1 MLQTFDER
9 NRDLIVN
16 VGGRLTH
23 RVAALDG
30 RVERAHR
37 RLVAV
42 REPAA
47 HVDDEIAV
55 TLIE

>member
-23 RVAALDG
+23 RDQAGVSPFDSAVQGLLAKQLAARG
-30 RVERAHR
+30 FAVE
-37 RLVAV
+37 
-42 REPAA
+42 EKK
-47 HVDDEIAV
+47 
-55 TLIE
+55 